1 METFDLPAIRRRT
14 DAKLSELNTAR
25 TILKREREA
34 LVSAEAAQAD
44 AEEAQKVAQVVAQ
57 GVQQQA
63 QDRIAGIVTRCLA
76 AVFPNPYKFRI
87 RFEQKRGQTEASL
100 EFVRDDVA
108 VDPLEASGGGMV
120 DVAAFALRL
129 SCILLSRPPVRRVM
143 VLDEPLKFLSKDYR
157 AAARTLLEVLS
168 RELSVQFI
176 IVTHLKEFEVGT
188 VVSLA
193 EGD

>member
-1 METFDLPAIRRRT
+1 METFDLAAIRRRT

-25 TILKREREA
+25 VILKREREA

-143 VLDEPLKFLSKDYR
+143 TLDEPFKFVSKDHRPKLRALITSLSK
-157 AAARTLLEVLS
+157 
-168 RELSVQFI
+168 ELNMQFI
-176 IVTHLKEFEVGT
+176 FVTHIPELETGKVIDL
-188 VVSLA
+188 S
-193 EGD
+193 DQ